1 MRRRTALIPVAAAA
15 LSLLA
20 TVIAPSATAAT
31 EEEVAGGLITPL
43 SLAVAPDGTVY
54 VSQNFAA
61 MLTEVPPAGDPEVI
75 YADEGGREVGAVSV
89 EDGLVTFATTGFDEE
104 SGPNA
109 HVYTFDGEGNQT
121 MLANIFKYE
130 KRNNP
135 DGDTRYGF
143 VGLSK
148 SCKKKTPGKE
158 TYKGIIES
166 HPYATNVDA
175 DGVTYLADAA
185 GNAILA
191 ITDAGAVSTVASL
204 PATKVKI
211 TRKIRRAFELPKCFV
226 GGKWKVEAVP
236 TDVELGPDGNLYVT
250 SLPGGPEDP
259 VMGANGAIYQVN
271 PTTGAVTKLSSGLV
285 TPVGLAIAP
294 NGTAYISMLFASTI
308 LEVPFGGEPTV
319 FAEVP
324 FPGDVEIR
332 GGHVYATVTDLM
344 NDGTTPPEGKV
355 LRWATAG

>member
-31 EEEVAGGLITPL
+31 EEEVAGGLISPL

-54 VSQNFAA
+54 VTQNFVST
-61 MLTEVPPAGDPEVI
+61 LTEVAPAGEPTPI
-75 YADEGGREVGAVSV
+75 YADEAGREVGAVSV
-89 EDGLVTFATTGFDEE
+89 EDGVVTFATTGFDEE

-109 HVYTFDGEGNQT
+109 DLYTLADGVQT
-121 MLANIFKYE
+121 RVANLFKFE

-135 DGDTRYGF
+135 DGDMRYGF
-143 VGLSK
+143 AGLTK

-158 TYKGIIES
+158 TYRGIVES

-175 DGVTYLADAA
+175 DGVTYVADAA
-185 GNAILA
+185 GNSILA
-191 ITDAGAVSTVASL
+191 VTDAGAVSSVAVL
-204 PATKVKI
+204 PVNKLKI
-211 TRKIRRAFELPKCFV
+211 TRKVRRQYELPRCFI
-226 GGKWKVEAVP
+226 GGTWRAEAVP

-250 SLPGGPEDP
+250 SLPGGHETNGSVFKVDP
-259 VMGANGAIYQVN
+259 A
-271 PTTGAVTKLSSGLV
+271 TGAVTKLTGGLV
-285 TPVGLAIAP
+285 GPVGLAIAP

-324 FPGDVEIR
+324 FPGDVEVR
-332 GGHVYATVTDLM
+332 GGHVYATLTDLM
-344 NDGTTPPEGKV
+344 NDGSTPPEGKV
-355 LRWATAG
+355 VRWATGG